1 MQLPDGTIV
10 SGKYEDTIGS
20 FVFFDKPRNTE
31 LPSHAEGAPQS
42 KAEYLCH
49 TEKMLT
55 MQPSSPPQTSA

>member
-20 FVFFDKPRNTE
+20 FVFFDKPRNAE
-31 LPSHAEGAPQS
+31 LPSDAEGAPQS

>member
-10 SGKYEDTIGS
+10 SGKYEGTVGS
-20 FVFFDKPRNTE
+20 SVFFDMPRNTD
-31 LPSHAEGAPQS
+31 LPSGAEGAPQR

-49 TEKMLT
+49 TEKLLT